1 MKMKIAVAIFIKY
14 SLLLGQL
21 YRIGVTNTF
30 IDFIC
35 LNIETHTNTTLLMQW
50 QSLNDIGVSNIICKT
65 IISLFTPVCRCQR
78 IVSFYKI
85 YTSNDGQ
92 NQKLKKKRSK

>member
-1 MKMKIAVAIFIKY
+1 
-14 SLLLGQL
+14 
-21 YRIGVTNTF
+21 
-30 IDFIC
+30 
-35 LNIETHTNTTLLMQW
+35 MQW
-50 QSLNDIGVSNIICKT
+50 QPLNDIGVSNIICKT

-92 NQKLKKKRSK
+92 NLKQKTEKKTFEIIETQHSDQNNQMIIMMMLMMVNGR